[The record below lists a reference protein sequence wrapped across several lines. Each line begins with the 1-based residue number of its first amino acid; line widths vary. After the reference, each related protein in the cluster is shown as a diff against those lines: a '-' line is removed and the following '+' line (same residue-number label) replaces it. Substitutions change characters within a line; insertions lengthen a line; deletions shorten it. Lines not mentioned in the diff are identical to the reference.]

1 MVKLEKSEYLVISMP
16 ITARIIKDKLSK
28 HFRNLIRP
36 ISMLSTIS
44 KTCKN
49 TKSNLFFKKIYIVVT
64 IKPLILIN
72 RTPSSKS
79 KTKSLTLNINGI
91 F

>member
-1 MVKLEKSEYLVISMP
+1 M
-16 ITARIIKDKLSK
+16 
-28 HFRNLIRP
+28 
-36 ISMLSTIS
+36 
-44 KTCKN
+44 
-49 TKSNLFFKKIYIVVT
+49 T
-64 IKPLILIN
+64 IKPLNLIN